1 MYGFYMWEVKAPE
14 KVLNKVRVEV
24 KSGETLQIGLRKT
37 GGASGDWV
45 IFDDFHISYLSGDT
59 FKNVATGIE
68 DVTPVEPVKDGIRR
82 NTAGIVVDE
91 SYEGIVIVDG
101 VKVMQ

>member
-1 MYGFYMWEVKAPE
+1 MPE
-14 KVLNKVRVEV
+14 ITIAN
-24 KSGETLQIGLRKT
+24 GETLELGLRKET
-37 GGASGDWV
+37 GFSGDWV
-45 IFDDFHISYLSGDT
+45 IFDDFKLEYLSGDT